1 MEFSLVYIIMFVTA
15 FSSATLIP
23 MGSEAVLLYNISKG
37 YDIYILFTVAVV
49 GNTLGAYVN
58 YYLGFKGEEYLVK
71 KKYLKEKKINKH
83 KKTFDRYG
91 AFALLLAW
99 VPIIGDGLTFVAGIL
114 RYSLLKFF
122 IYVFI
127 SKFFRYLVVVL
138 IFNNYN

>member
-37 YDIYILFTVAVV
+37 YDIYILFSVAVV

-127 SKFFRYLVVVL
+127 SKFFRYLAVVL

>member
-1 MEFSLVYIIMFVTA
+1 MEFPLVYIIMFITA

-37 YDIYILFTVAVV
+37 YDLYTLFTVAVI

-91 AFALLLAW
+91 GFALLLAW

-114 RYSLLKFF
+114 RYSVAKFF
-122 IYVFI
+122 VYVFI
-127 SKFFRYLVVVL
+127 SKFFRYLAVVL
-138 IFNNYN
+138 IFDNYN

>member
-1 MEFSLVYIIMFVTA
+1 MFVTA

-37 YDIYILFTVAVV
+37 YDIYILFSVAVV

-127 SKFFRYLVVVL
+127 SKFFRYLAVVL